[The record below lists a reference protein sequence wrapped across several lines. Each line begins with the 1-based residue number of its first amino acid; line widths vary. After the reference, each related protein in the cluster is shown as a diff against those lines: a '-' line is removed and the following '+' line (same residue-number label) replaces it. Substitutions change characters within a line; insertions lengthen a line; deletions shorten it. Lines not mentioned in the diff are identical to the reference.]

1 MEGLTAIVM
10 EAMSGYAVQGLNGY
24 GVLTASADRTLL
36 TVVSLATVKGQ
47 RFTTTSL
54 AVRIMH
60 NIIVIEHDINN
71 KPLVD
76 ALLQAGI
83 PRGQIILAYAG
94 EPVPDSA
101 EGAA

>member
-1 MEGLTAIVM
+1 MEGLTTIVM
-10 EAMSGYAVQGLNGY
+10 DVMSGYAVKGLNGY
-24 GVLTASADRTLL
+24 SVLTTSADRTLL
-36 TVVSLATVKGQ
+36 TVVSLAILKGK

-54 AVRIMH
+54 AVRITH
-60 NIIVIEHDINN
+60 DSIVIEHDINN

-83 PRGQIILAYAG
+83 PRSQIILAYAG